1 MQGRVSTRQS
11 HVEEC
16 NDDDSISRGD
26 AFRTPCFKEK
36 SSALNAYVVKR
47 SDYSRLPDS
56 SPIPD
61 NFDSVADED
70 MWLKL
75 NKGLITDLDSL
86 RVTPDKNYQSLMSKD
101 ISSVSLFF
109 IIVFEF
115 GIFTRGLFSLYFLF
129 SLGNWGL

>member
-1 MQGRVSTRQS
+1 M
-11 HVEEC
+11 
-16 NDDDSISRGD
+16 
-26 AFRTPCFKEK
+26 
-36 SSALNAYVVKR
+36 KR

-101 ISSVSLFF
+101 TSSVSFFF

-115 GIFTRGLFSLYFLF
+115 GIFTRDLFSCTFF
-129 SLGNWGL
+129 FFGELGLLSVYSIFF